1 MTQVF
6 FITYF
11 ILLDV
16 VRVLKTRHFYYKI
29 NDFTHRIKLY
39 PVEWGYGPGRS
50 DVTLAPLLHP
60 YMDTAMIE
68 TLLQAIMEQLDQPKK
83 DVEHNLRALLNE
95 AVSKMDL
102 VSKDEIER
110 QRTALNNANL
120 RLNELLKQV
129 EALEIKIKNNK

>member
-1 MTQVF
+1 M
-6 FITYF
+6 
-11 ILLDV
+11 
-16 VRVLKTRHFYYKI
+16 
-29 NDFTHRIKLY
+29 
-39 PVEWGYGPGRS
+39 G
-50 DVTLAPLLHP
+50 
-60 YMDTAMIE
+60 TAMIE

-83 DVEHNLRALLNE
+83 DIEHNLRALLNE

-102 VSKDEIER
+102 VSKEEIER

>member
-1 MTQVF
+1 
-6 FITYF
+6 
-11 ILLDV
+11 
-16 VRVLKTRHFYYKI
+16 
-29 NDFTHRIKLY
+29 
-39 PVEWGYGPGRS
+39 
-50 DVTLAPLLHP
+50 
-60 YMDTAMIE
+60 MIE
-68 TLLQAIMEQLDQPKK
+68 TLLQAIMEQIDQPKK
-83 DVEHNLRALLNE
+83 DIEHNLRALLNE

>member
-1 MTQVF
+1 
-6 FITYF
+6 
-11 ILLDV
+11 
-16 VRVLKTRHFYYKI
+16 
-29 NDFTHRIKLY
+29 
-39 PVEWGYGPGRS
+39 
-50 DVTLAPLLHP
+50 
-60 YMDTAMIE
+60 MIE
-68 TLLQAIMEQLDQPKK
+68 TLLQAILEQIDQPKK
-83 DVEHNLRALLNE
+83 DIEHNLHALLNE

>member
-1 MTQVF
+1 M
-6 FITYF
+6 
-11 ILLDV
+11 
-16 VRVLKTRHFYYKI
+16 
-29 NDFTHRIKLY
+29 N
-39 PVEWGYGPGRS
+39 
-50 DVTLAPLLHP
+50 
-60 YMDTAMIE
+60 TAMIE

-102 VSKDEIER
+102 VSKEEIER